1 VERNFYLPKTDDPNA
16 VEDARNA
23 LVAHYSSKSSNEAQI
38 LLGLAVA
45 LFALIQAYSVF
56 SFLPVFLRNASLT
69 WGLGI
74 IAYLIIRQTGRIVYW
89 GELADAITVVG
100 MVKNDVVIQA
110 LKDIKNKMP
119 KVEQLQAFELDST
132 YILRLG
138 NASSRY
144 VDYYRM
150 MNKENRLN
158 VLIQICR
165 ISNDQRFARG
175 FLAIVAALG
184 VQVGLFSYL

>member
-1 VERNFYLPKTDDPNA
+1 MSKTNDPKL

-23 LVAHYSSKSSNEAQI
+23 LLAHYSSKSSNEAQI

-89 GELADAITVVG
+89 GELADAIMLVG
-100 MVKNDVVIQA
+100 MVNEDVVKQV
-110 LKDIKNKMP
+110 LKDIKDEMP
-119 KVEQLQAFELDST
+119 RVEQLKAFELVST
-132 YILRLG
+132 CVLRLN

-150 MNKENRLN
+150 TNKENRLN
-158 VLIQICR
+158 ILTQICR
-165 ISNDQRFARG
+165 ISNNQQFARA
-175 FLAIVAALG
+175 FLVIVAAIG
-184 VQVGLFSYL
+184 VEVWLFSCF

>member
-1 VERNFYLPKTDDPNA
+1 MERNFYLPKTDDPNA

-45 LFALIQAYSVF
+45 LFALIQAYSAF

-69 WGLGI
+69 WGVGI

-89 GELADAITVVG
+89 GELADAIMLVG
-100 MVKNDVVIQA
+100 MVREDVVNQA
-110 LKDIKNKMP
+110 LNGIKNEMP
-119 KVEQLQAFELDST
+119 KVEPLQAFELVST
-132 YILRLG
+132 CILGLN

-150 MNKENRLN
+150 MSKENRSN

-165 ISNDQRFARG
+165 ISNDQRFARA
-175 FLAIVAALG
+175 FLVIVAVVG
-184 VQVGLFSYL
+184 VQVGLFSYF

>member
-1 VERNFYLPKTDDPNA
+1 VERNFHLSKTNDPKL

-23 LVAHYSSKSSNEAQI
+23 LLAHYSSKSSNEAQI

-89 GELADAITVVG
+89 GELADAISLVG
-100 MVKNDVVIQA
+100 MIKKDIIDQA
-110 LKDIKNKMP
+110 LRDIKDKMP
-119 KVEQLQAFELDST
+119 EVEQLKAFDLVSN
-132 YILRLG
+132 YIVGLN

-150 MNKENRLN
+150 TSKENRLN

-165 ISNDQRFARG
+165 ISNDQRFARA
-175 FLAIVAALG
+175 FLVIVAVLG
-184 VQVGLFSYL
+184 VEVGLFSYL